1 LLPALAFAVGIIFPV
16 AFYILPTDRF
26 IKKGL
31 VLGLAGALAA
41 AVFLIAGGAP
51 ARDII
56 MWALTIVGMTVF
68 IAMDFSGMSPV
79 SNYSKI
85 KEEYYVVVPL
95 LGIIVGTILAMRLF
109 WR

>member
-1 LLPALAFAVGIIFPV
+1 VIPALAFGVGIVFPV
-16 AFYILPTDRF
+16 AFYVLPTDRF
-26 IKKGL
+26 FKKGL
-31 VLGLAGALAA
+31 VLGMAGALAA
-41 AVFLIAGGAP
+41 TVFLIIGGAP

-56 MWALTIVGMTVF
+56 MWALTIVGLTVF

-85 KEEYYVVVPL
+85 KEEYYVAVPL
-95 LGIIVGTILAMRLF
+95 LGIILGTVLAMRFL